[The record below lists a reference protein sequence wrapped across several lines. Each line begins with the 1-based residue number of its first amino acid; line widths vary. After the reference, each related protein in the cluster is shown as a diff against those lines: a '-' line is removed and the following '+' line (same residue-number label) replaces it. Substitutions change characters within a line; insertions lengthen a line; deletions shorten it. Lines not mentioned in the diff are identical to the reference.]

1 MLKQLPAMHVV
12 LKRVRLVNKSA
23 ETRYECVN
31 NNVSLAFVSPR
42 ILAFSV
48 VLVAVLHHS
57 SHRLTYILFPLLPT
71 TSSSSSP
78 PASRVLAQRA
88 VAHHA
93 VHVVL
98 KRARIAGKTQL
109 KRHIL

>member
-1 MLKQLPAMHVV
+1 MLASRAGDVPVAHPSMHVV

-48 VLVAVLHHS
+48 VLVAVHA
-57 SHRLTYILFPLLPT
+57 PL
-71 TSSSSSP
+71 
-78 PASRVLAQRA
+78 AAKVL
-88 VAHHA
+88 VAHDA
-93 VHVVL
+93 NIL
-98 KRARIAGKTQL
+98 ESLQL
-109 KRHIL
+109 ATEGVEGRMT

>member
-1 MLKQLPAMHVV
+1 MLASRAGDVPVAHPSMHVV
-12 LKRVRLVNKSA
+12 LKKVRLVNKSA

-48 VLVAVLHHS
+48 VLVA
-57 SHRLTYILFPLLPT
+57 F
-71 TSSSSSP
+71 SSP

-88 VAHHA
+88 V
-93 VHVVL
+93 
-98 KRARIAGKTQL
+98 RIMPCMSF
-109 KRHIL
+109 